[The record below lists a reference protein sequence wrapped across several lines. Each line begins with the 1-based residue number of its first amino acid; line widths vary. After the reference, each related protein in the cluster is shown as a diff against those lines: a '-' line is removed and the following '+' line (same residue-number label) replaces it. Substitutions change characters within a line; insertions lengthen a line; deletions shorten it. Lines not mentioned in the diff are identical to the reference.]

1 MTKNVKKEVVAA
13 VVVAGAAVVAAKKCC
28 SNSNISDD
36 VESNS
41 YVREKRG
48 RSTFTVVPLSELLNN
63 SRWKREKI
71 F

>member
-1 MTKNVKKEVVAA
+1 MKKNVKKEVVAA
-13 VVVAGAAVVAAKKCC
+13 VVVGAAVVAAKKCC
-28 SNSNISDD
+28 SNSNISDG

-63 SRWKREKI
+63 SR
-71 F
+71 